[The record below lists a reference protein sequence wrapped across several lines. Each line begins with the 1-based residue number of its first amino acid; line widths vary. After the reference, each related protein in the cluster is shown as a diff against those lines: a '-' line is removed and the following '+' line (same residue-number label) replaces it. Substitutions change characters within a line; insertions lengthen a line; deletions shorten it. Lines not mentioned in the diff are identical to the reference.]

1 MNIRRYTSPDK
12 AVWDA
17 FVRDS
22 KNGTFLFERDYM
34 DYHRDRFADHSLLYY
49 DDKGRL
55 VALMPAN
62 EAATGAALHLYS
74 HQGLTYGGFV
84 LSTKNTVEQVMQ
96 LFEATIAYLKGKGF
110 VAWHYKQMPT
120 IYHQCPSQE
129 DEYALW
135 RHGAALEGCNIS
147 CTVPLA
153 GTPQQPP
160 LERRRRRGVARAE
173 EAGYQLVG
181 DASLEVFWPI
191 MVNNL
196 QERYEASPVHSLAEM
211 QLLQDRF
218 PRNIQCYLCVDSK
231 GEAQAGAVVF
241 LANPMTVHVQYGHAT
256 AQGKADGALDLL
268 YTQLM
273 AKYRSQGFQYFD
285 FGTSNEQGGRI
296 LNESLIAQKE
306 GFGGR
311 GVAYKTY
318 VLKLYRPHSFYSFN
332 SL

>member
-1 MNIRRYTSPDK
+1 MNIHRYTSSDK
-12 AVWDA
+12 QTWDA
-17 FVRDS
+17 FVCAS

-34 DYHRDRFADHSLLYY
+34 DYHRARFSDHSLMYL

-55 VALMPAN
+55 VALLPAN
-62 EAATGAALHLYS
+62 EVECDGIQHLYS

-84 LSTKNTVEQVMQ
+84 LSTKNTVEQVME
-96 LFEATIAYLKGKGF
+96 LFDETISYLKKEGF
-110 VAWHYKQMPT
+110 EAWHYKQMPT

-135 RHGAALEGCNIS
+135 RYGATLEGCNIS
-147 CTVPLA
+147 CTVPLT

-160 LERRRRRGVARAE
+160 FERRRRRGVVRAE
-173 EAGYQLVG
+173 EAGYQLVEN
-181 DASLEVFWPI
+181 ASLEVFWPI

-196 QERYEASPVHSLAEM
+196 QERYDASPVHSLAEM
-211 QLLQDRF
+211 QLLQGCF
-218 PRNIQCYLCVDSK
+218 PQNIQCFLCVDS
-231 GEAQAGAVVF
+231 EDVPQAGAVVF

-256 AQGKADGALDLL
+256 AQGKADGALDFL

-273 AKYRSQGFQYFD
+273 ERYRSLGFQYFD

-311 GVAYKTY
+311 GIAYKTF

>member
-1 MNIRRYTSPDK
+1 MNIHRYTCRDK
-12 AVWDA
+12 VAWDA
-17 FVRDS
+17 FVRGS

-34 DYHRDRFADHSLLYY
+34 DYHRDRFADHSLMYF
-49 DDKGRL
+49 DDKDRL
-55 VALMPAN
+55 IALMPAN
-62 EAATGAALHLYS
+62 EVKREAAPHLFS

-84 LSTKNTVEQVMQ
+84 LSAKSTVEQVME
-96 LFEATIAYLKGKGF
+96 LFADTVAYLKAAGF
-110 VAWHYKQMPT
+110 GGWHYKQMPT
-120 IYHQCPSQE
+120 IYHQCPAQE

-135 RHGAALEGCNIS
+135 RQGATLEVCNIS

-160 LERRRRRGVARAE
+160 FERRRRRGVVRAE
-173 EAGYQLVG
+173 EAGYRLVG
-181 DASLEVFWPI
+181 DASLEEFWPI
-191 MVNNL
+191 MVHNL
-196 QERYEASPVHSLAEM
+196 QERYDASPVHSLAEM
-211 QLLQDRF
+211 QLLQGRF
-218 PRNIQCYLCVDSK
+218 PQHIQCYLCVDSK

-256 AQGKADGALDLL
+256 SQGKADGALDLL

-273 AKYRSQGFQYFD
+273 EKYRSQGFQYFD

-318 VLKLYRPHSFYSFN
+318 VLTIN
-332 SL
+332 C